1 MAVTDIQINNKL
13 IEEHRPLNINFDLF
27 ETAADDLIFFFS
39 LTTANIQILF

>member
-1 MAVTDIQINNKL
+1 MVAVTDIQINNKL

-27 ETAADDLIFFFS
+27 ETAADDLIFFS